1 MMKEIL
7 RVFIKS
13 LSIIS
18 KNADVVLRKLEFRNG
33 VNFIVDSEKSEKHN
47 KVGKTTC
54 LKLLD
59 LSLGAKN
66 KDAIFKDYETQSVNE
81 QLRLFIENQKIYTDL
96 VLIDD
101 FNSPSKEVSIK
112 TELFSRGKRYINGEK
127 TSYDEVNKY
136 LNKLLFGNSSQK
148 PSFRST
154 IKSFVRILMTKDNT
168 QFLKVLD
175 NFSNISEYRAI
186 YNYLFDISDP
196 KNDLELGKL
205 KQELKKI
212 KSKEENYKKTNTV
225 DDVVKIKQINVA
237 IDKEIDRLEKEIND
251 LVDKKAF
258 EKNRV
263 HINDIRKKYEE
274 ISRQLSK
281 IDFDILQLQKYIK
294 EAEEKSQ
301 RIVNQELANDFF
313 QEISELL
320 PSITKTFLD
329 LVEFN
334 SQLSRNKLSYFND
347 RMQELIREKENKENI
362 LTELTEKNSEF
373 ISLVEE
379 NKVDLYYDKLN
390 QLDELKIKK
399 VKNDSTITSLG
410 NIEEQ
415 KQSIEKRLSELEMI
429 VKNNEVEYQKKM
441 DVFNSYFKSVAGRIN
456 KEQPVLLYNPKT
468 DEFPV
473 SIGQLSE
480 GTSTGTRKSLIA
492 AYDIAYQLFAREIK
506 KVTPHFII
514 HDVLESIEGDDIRA
528 LVDEVENNPMQ
539 YISAILKEKLV
550 SSGMS
555 TEKQNEIIVLE
566 LSMKDRLFERGNI
579 C

>member
-1 MMKEIL
+1 M
-7 RVFIKS
+7 FIKC

-18 KNADVVLRKLEFRNG
+18 KNTDVVLRKIEFKNG
-33 VNFIVDSEKSEKHN
+33 INFIVDSEKSDKHN

-59 LSLGAKN
+59 LSLGAKS
-66 KDAIFKDYETQSVNE
+66 KDVIFKDYETQSVNE
-81 QLRLFIENQKIYTDL
+81 QLRLFIENQKIYTDM

-101 FNSPSKEVSIK
+101 FNHPSKEVSIK
-112 TELFSRGKRYINGEK
+112 TELFNRGKRYINGEQ

-136 LNKLLFGNSSQK
+136 LNRLLFENRSQK
-148 PSFRST
+148 PSFRSA

-175 NFSNISEYRAI
+175 NFSNISEYRAV

-196 KNDLELGKL
+196 ENDLEFGKL
-205 KQELKKI
+205 KQELKNI
-212 KSKEENYKKTNTV
+212 KSKENNYKKVNTV

-237 IDKEIDRLEKEIND
+237 IEKEIDRLEKEIND

-258 EKNRV
+258 EKNRI

-320 PSITKTFLD
+320 PSITKTFMD

-347 RMQELIREKENKENI
+347 RMQELIMEKEDKENLLTK
-362 LTELTEKNSEF
+362 LTEENSEF

-399 VKNDSTITSLG
+399 VKNESTITSLG

-415 KQSIEKRLSELEMI
+415 KNTLEKRLSKLEMI
-429 VKNNEVEYQKKM
+429 VKNNEAEYQKKM
-441 DVFNSYFKSVAGRIN
+441 DIFNSYFKSVADRIN

-492 AYDIAYQLFAREIK
+492 AYDIAYQLFAREINK
-506 KVTPHFII
+506 ATPKFIV

-528 LVDEVENNPMQ
+528 LVDEVESNQIQ

-555 TEKQNEIIVLE
+555 TEKQNEIIVLQ
-566 LSMKDRLFERGNI
+566 LSMKDRLFERGNN

>member
-1 MMKEIL
+1 MKEIL

-18 KNADVVLRKLEFRNG
+18 KNTDVVLRKIEFKNG
-33 VNFIVDSEKSEKHN
+33 VNFIVDSEKSDKHN

-81 QLRLFIENQKIYTDL
+81 QLRLFIENQKIYTDM

-101 FNSPSKEVSIK
+101 FNHPSKEVSIK
-112 TELFSRGKRYINGEK
+112 TELFNRGKRYINGEQ

-136 LNKLLFGNSSQK
+136 LNELLFENSSQK

-186 YNYLFDISDP
+186 YNYLFEISDP

-212 KSKEENYKKTNTV
+212 KSKEENYKKTNTI

-258 EKNRV
+258 EKNRI

-294 EAEEKSQ
+294 EAEAKSQ

-347 RMQELIREKENKENI
+347 RIQELIREKENKENI

-390 QLDELKIKK
+390 QLNELKIKK
-399 VKNDSTITSLG
+399 VQNNSTIISIE

-415 KQSIEKRLSELEMI
+415 KQSIEKRLSELEKT

-441 DVFNSYFKSVAGRIN
+441 DIFNSYFKSVAGRIN
-456 KEQPVLLYNPKT
+456 KEQPILLYNPKT

-480 GTSTGTRKSLIA
+480 GTSTGTKKSLIA
-492 AYDIAYQLFAREIK
+492 AYDIAYQLFARKINK
-506 KVTPHFII
+506 ATPKFIV

-528 LVDEVENNPMQ
+528 LVDEVESNQLQ

-555 TEKQNEIIVLE
+555 LEEQNKMIILE
-566 LSMKDRLFERGNI
+566 LSMKDRLFEK
-579 C
+579 

>member
-1 MMKEIL
+1 M
-7 RVFIKS
+7 FIKS

-18 KNADVVLRKLEFRNG
+18 KNTGDVLRKLEFRNG
-33 VNFIVDSEKSEKHN
+33 VNFIVDSENSEKHN

-66 KDAIFKDYETQSVNE
+66 KDAIFTDYETQSVNE

-101 FNSPSKEVSIK
+101 FNSPSKEISIK
-112 TELFSRGKRYINGEK
+112 TELFSRGKRYINGKK

-136 LNKLLFGNSSQK
+136 LNRLLFENSSQK
-148 PSFRST
+148 PSFRSV

-205 KQELKKI
+205 KQELKNIKI
-212 KSKEENYKKTNTV
+212 KENNYKKVNTV

-237 IDKEIDRLEKEIND
+237 IEKEIDRLEKEIND

-258 EKNRV
+258 EKNRLY
-263 HINDIRKKYEE
+263 INDIRKKYEE

-294 EAEEKSQ
+294 ETEEKSQ
-301 RIVNQELANDFF
+301 RIVNKELTNDFF
-313 QEISELL
+313 QEILELL
-320 PSITKTFLD
+320 PSITKTFID

-347 RMQELIREKENKENI
+347 RIQELISEKEDKENL
-362 LTELTEKNSEF
+362 LTELVEKNSEF

-399 VKNDSTITSLG
+399 VKNESTITSLG

-415 KQSIEKRLSELEMI
+415 KNTLKERLSKLEII
-429 VKNNEVEYQKKM
+429 VKNNEAEYQKKM
-441 DVFNSYFKSVAGRIN
+441 DIFNCYFKSVAGRIN

-492 AYDIAYQLFAREIK
+492 AYDIAYQLFARKIK

-528 LVDEVENNPMQ
+528 LVEEVENNQIQ
-539 YISAILKEKLV
+539 YISAILREKLV

>member
-1 MMKEIL
+1 M
-7 RVFIKS
+7 
-13 LSIIS
+13 
-18 KNADVVLRKLEFRNG
+18 
-33 VNFIVDSEKSEKHN
+33 
-47 KVGKTTC
+47 
-54 LKLLD
+54 
-59 LSLGAKN
+59 
-66 KDAIFKDYETQSVNE
+66 
-81 QLRLFIENQKIYTDL
+81 
-96 VLIDD
+96 
-101 FNSPSKEVSIK
+101 
-112 TELFSRGKRYINGEK
+112 
-127 TSYDEVNKY
+127 
-136 LNKLLFGNSSQK
+136 
-148 PSFRST
+148 
-154 IKSFVRILMTKDNT
+154 
-168 QFLKVLD
+168 
-175 NFSNISEYRAI
+175 
-186 YNYLFDISDP
+186 
-196 KNDLELGKL
+196 
-205 KQELKKI
+205 
-212 KSKEENYKKTNTV
+212 
-225 DDVVKIKQINVA
+225 
-237 IDKEIDRLEKEIND
+237 
-251 LVDKKAF
+251 DKKAF

-263 HINDIRKKYEE
+263 HINDVRKKYEE

-347 RMQELIREKENKENI
+347 RIQELIREKENKENI

-390 QLDELKIKK
+390 QLNELKIKK
-399 VKNDSTITSLG
+399 VKNDSTIISLG

-415 KQSIEKRLSELEMI
+415 KQSIEKRLSELEMT
-429 VKNNEVEYQKKM
+429 VKNSEVEYQEKM
-441 DVFNSYFKSVAGRIN
+441 DIFNSYFKSVAGRIN

-492 AYDIAYQLFAREIK
+492 AYDIAYQLFARKINK
-506 KVTPHFII
+506 ATPKFIV

-528 LVDEVENNPMQ
+528 LVDEVESNQIQ

-550 SSGMS
+550 SSGIS
-555 TEKQNEIIVLE
+555 LEEQNKMIILE
-566 LSMKDRLFERGNI
+566 LSMKDRLFEK
-579 C
+579 

>member
-1 MMKEIL
+1 MKEIL

-18 KNADVVLRKLEFRNG
+18 KNTDVVLRKIEFKNG
-33 VNFIVDSEKSEKHN
+33 INFIVDSEKSDKHN

-59 LSLGAKN
+59 LSLGAKS
-66 KDAIFKDYETQSVNE
+66 KDVIFKDYETQSVNE
-81 QLRLFIENQKIYTDL
+81 QLRLFIENQKIYTDM

-101 FNSPSKEVSIK
+101 FNHPSKEVSIK
-112 TELFSRGKRYINGEK
+112 TELFNRGKRYINGEQ

-136 LNKLLFGNSSQK
+136 LNELLFENRSQK
-148 PSFRST
+148 PSFRSA

-175 NFSNISEYRAI
+175 NFSNISEYRAV

-196 KNDLELGKL
+196 ENDLEFGKL
-205 KQELKKI
+205 KQELKNI
-212 KSKEENYKKTNTV
+212 KSKENNYKKVNTV

-237 IDKEIDRLEKEIND
+237 IEKEIDRLEKEIND

-258 EKNRV
+258 EKNRI

-347 RMQELIREKENKENI
+347 RMQELIMEKEDKENLLTK
-362 LTELTEKNSEF
+362 LTEENSKF

-399 VKNDSTITSLG
+399 VKNESTITSLG

-415 KQSIEKRLSELEMI
+415 KNTLEKRLSKLEMI
-429 VKNNEVEYQKKM
+429 VKNNEAKYQKKM
-441 DVFNSYFKSVAGRIN
+441 DIFNSYFKSVAGRIN

-492 AYDIAYQLFAREIK
+492 AYDIAYQLFAREINK
-506 KVTPHFII
+506 ATPKFIV

-528 LVDEVENNPMQ
+528 LVDEVESNQIQ

-555 TEKQNEIIVLE
+555 LEEQNKMIILE
-566 LSMKDRLFERGNI
+566 LSLKDRLFERGNN

>member
-1 MMKEIL
+1 M
-7 RVFIKS
+7 FIKS

-18 KNADVVLRKLEFRNG
+18 KNADVVLRKLEFSNG

-112 TELFSRGKRYINGEK
+112 TELFRRGKRYINGEE

-136 LNKLLFGNSSQK
+136 LNTLLFGNSSQK
-148 PSFRST
+148 PSFRSA

-196 KNDLELGKL
+196 KNDLDLGKL
-205 KQELKKI
+205 KQELKNI
-212 KSKEENYKKTNTV
+212 KKKENDYKKVNTI

-237 IDKEIDRLEKEIND
+237 IEKEIDRLEKEIND

-263 HINDIRKKYEE
+263 YINDTRKKYEE
-274 ISRQLSK
+274 ISQQLSK
-281 IDFDILQLQKYIK
+281 IDFDIIQLQKYIK
-294 EAEEKSQ
+294 ETEEKSQ
-301 RIVNQELANDFF
+301 RIVNKELTNDFF
-313 QEISELL
+313 QEILELL
-320 PSITKTFLD
+320 PSITKTFID

-347 RMQELIREKENKENI
+347 RIQELIREKEDKENL
-362 LTELTEKNSEF
+362 LTELAEKNSEF

-399 VKNDSTITSLG
+399 VKNESTITSLG

-415 KQSIEKRLSELEMI
+415 KNTLEERISKLEII
-429 VKNNEVEYQKKM
+429 VKNNEAEYQKKM
-441 DVFNSYFKSVAGRIN
+441 DIFNSYFKSVAGRIN

-492 AYDIAYQLFAREIK
+492 AYDIAYQLFARKIK
-506 KVTPHFII
+506 KVTPRFII

-528 LVDEVENNPMQ
+528 LVDEVENNQIQ
-539 YISAILKEKLV
+539 YISGILREKLV

>member
-1 MMKEIL
+1 M
-7 RVFIKS
+7 FIKS

-18 KNADVVLRKLEFRNG
+18 KNTDVVLRKIEFKNG
-33 VNFIVDSEKSEKHN
+33 INFIVDSEKSDKHN

-59 LSLGAKN
+59 LSLGAKS
-66 KDAIFKDYETQSVNE
+66 KDVIFKDYETQSVNE
-81 QLRLFIENQKIYTDL
+81 QLRLFIENQKIYTDM

-101 FNSPSKEVSIK
+101 FNHPSKEVSIK
-112 TELFSRGKRYINGEK
+112 TELFNRGKRYINGEQ

-136 LNKLLFGNSSQK
+136 LNELLFENSSQK
-148 PSFRST
+148 PSFRSA

-175 NFSNISEYRAI
+175 NFSNISEYRAV

-196 KNDLELGKL
+196 ENDLEFGKL
-205 KQELKKI
+205 KQELKNI
-212 KSKEENYKKTNTV
+212 KSKENNYKKVNTV

-237 IDKEIDRLEKEIND
+237 IEKEIDRLEKEIND

-258 EKNRV
+258 EKNRI

-320 PSITKTFLD
+320 PSITKNFMD

-347 RMQELIREKENKENI
+347 RMQELIMEKEDKENLLTK
-362 LTELTEKNSEF
+362 LTEENSEF

-399 VKNDSTITSLG
+399 VKNES
-410 NIEEQ
+410 
-415 KQSIEKRLSELEMI
+415 
-429 VKNNEVEYQKKM
+429 EYQKKM
-441 DVFNSYFKSVAGRIN
+441 DIFNSYFKSVADRIN

-473 SIGQLSE
+473 SISQLSE

-492 AYDIAYQLFAREIK
+492 AYDIAYQLFAREINK
-506 KVTPHFII
+506 ATPKFIV

-528 LVDEVENNPMQ
+528 LVDEVESNQIQ

-555 TEKQNEIIVLE
+555 TEKQNEIIVLQ
-566 LSMKDRLFERGNI
+566 LSMKDRLFERGNN

>member
-1 MMKEIL
+1 M
-7 RVFIKS
+7 FIKS

-18 KNADVVLRKLEFRNG
+18 KNTDVVLRKIEFKNG
-33 VNFIVDSEKSEKHN
+33 VNFIVDSEKSDKHN

-81 QLRLFIENQKIYTDL
+81 QLRLFIENQKIYTDM

-101 FNSPSKEVSIK
+101 FNHPSKEVSIK
-112 TELFSRGKRYINGEK
+112 TELFNRGKRYINGEQ

-136 LNKLLFGNSSQK
+136 LNELLFENSSQK

-175 NFSNISEYRAI
+175 NFSNISKYRAI
-186 YNYLFDISDP
+186 YNYLFEISDP

-212 KSKEENYKKTNTV
+212 KSKEENYKKTNTI

-258 EKNRV
+258 EKNRI

-294 EAEEKSQ
+294 EAEAKSQ

-347 RMQELIREKENKENI
+347 RIQELIREKENKENI

-390 QLDELKIKK
+390 QLNELKIKK
-399 VKNDSTITSLG
+399 VQNNSTIISIE

-415 KQSIEKRLSELEMI
+415 KQSIEKRLSELEKT

-441 DVFNSYFKSVAGRIN
+441 DIFNSYFKSVAGRIN
-456 KEQPVLLYNPKT
+456 KEQPILLYNPKT

-492 AYDIAYQLFAREIK
+492 AYDIAYQLFARKINK
-506 KVTPHFII
+506 ATPKFIV

-528 LVDEVENNPMQ
+528 LVDEVESNQLQ

-555 TEKQNEIIVLE
+555 LEEQNKMIILE
-566 LSMKDRLFERGNI
+566 LSMKDRLFEK
-579 C
+579 

>member
-1 MMKEIL
+1 MKEIL

-18 KNADVVLRKLEFRNG
+18 KNTDVVLRKIEFKNG
-33 VNFIVDSEKSEKHN
+33 INFIVDSEKSDKHN

-59 LSLGAKN
+59 LSLGAKS
-66 KDAIFKDYETQSVNE
+66 KDAIFKDYETHSVNE
-81 QLRLFIENQKIYTDL
+81 QLRLFIENQKIYTDM

-101 FNSPSKEVSIK
+101 FNHPSKEVSIK
-112 TELFSRGKRYINGEK
+112 TELFNRGKRYINGEQ

-136 LNKLLFGNSSQK
+136 LNELLFENSSQK

-212 KSKEENYKKTNTV
+212 KSKEENYKKTNTI

-237 IDKEIDRLEKEIND
+237 IDKEIDRIEKEIND

-258 EKNRV
+258 EKNRI

-347 RMQELIREKENKENI
+347 RIQELIREKENKENI

-390 QLDELKIKK
+390 QLNELKIKK
-399 VKNDSTITSLG
+399 VQNNSTIISLE

-415 KQSIEKRLSELEMI
+415 KQSIEKRLSELEMT

-441 DVFNSYFKSVAGRIN
+441 DIFNSYFKSVAGRIN

-492 AYDIAYQLFAREIK
+492 AYDIAYQLFARKINK
-506 KVTPHFII
+506 TTPKFIV

-528 LVDEVENNPMQ
+528 LVDEVESNQIQ

-555 TEKQNEIIVLE
+555 LEEQNKMIILE
-566 LSMKDRLFERGNI
+566 LSMKDRLFEK
-579 C
+579 

>member
-18 KNADVVLRKLEFRNG
+18 KNADVVLRKLEFSNG

-59 LSLGAKN
+59 LSLGAKS

-112 TELFSRGKRYINGEK
+112 TELFRRGKRYINGEE

-136 LNKLLFGNSSQK
+136 LNTLLFGNSSQK
-148 PSFRST
+148 PSFRSA

-205 KQELKKI
+205 KQELKNI
-212 KSKEENYKKTNTV
+212 KKKENDYKKVNTV

-237 IDKEIDRLEKEIND
+237 IEKEIDRLEKEIND

-263 HINDIRKKYEE
+263 YINDTRKKYEE
-274 ISRQLSK
+274 ISQQLSK
-281 IDFDILQLQKYIK
+281 IDFDIIQLQKYIK
-294 EAEEKSQ
+294 ETEEKSQ
-301 RIVNQELANDFF
+301 RIVNKELTNDFF
-313 QEISELL
+313 QEILELL
-320 PSITKTFLD
+320 PSITKTFID

-347 RMQELIREKENKENI
+347 RIQQLIREKEDKENL
-362 LTELTEKNSEF
+362 LTELAEKNSEF

-399 VKNDSTITSLG
+399 VKNESTITSLG

-415 KQSIEKRLSELEMI
+415 KNTLEERVSKLEII
-429 VKNNEVEYQKKM
+429 VKNNEAEYQKKM
-441 DVFNSYFKSVAGRIN
+441 DIFNSYFKSVAGRIN

-492 AYDIAYQLFAREIK
+492 AYDIAYQLFARKIK
-506 KVTPHFII
+506 KVTPRFII

-528 LVDEVENNPMQ
+528 LVDEVENNQIQ
-539 YISAILKEKLV
+539 YISGILREKLV

>member
-1 MMKEIL
+1 M
-7 RVFIKS
+7 FIKS

-18 KNADVVLRKLEFRNG
+18 KNTDVVLRKIEFKNG
-33 VNFIVDSEKSEKHN
+33 INFIVDSEKSDKHN

-59 LSLGAKN
+59 LSLGAKS
-66 KDAIFKDYETQSVNE
+66 KDDIFKDYETQSVNK
-81 QLRLFIENQKIYTDL
+81 QLKLFIEDQKVYTNL

-101 FNSPSKEVSIK
+101 FNHPSKEVSIK
-112 TELFSRGKRYINGEK
+112 TELFNRGKRYINGEQ

-136 LNKLLFGNSSQK
+136 LNRLLFENRSQK
-148 PSFRST
+148 PSFRSA

-175 NFSNISEYRAI
+175 NFSNISEYRAV

-196 KNDLELGKL
+196 ENDLEFGKL
-205 KQELKKI
+205 KQELKDI
-212 KSKEENYKKTNTV
+212 KSKENNYKKVNTV

-237 IDKEIDRLEKEIND
+237 IEKEIDRLEKEIND

-258 EKNRV
+258 EKNRI

-347 RMQELIREKENKENI
+347 RMQELIMEKEDKENLLTK
-362 LTELTEKNSEF
+362 LTEENSEF

-399 VKNDSTITSLG
+399 VKNESTITSLG

-415 KQSIEKRLSELEMI
+415 KNTLEKRLSKLEMI
-429 VKNNEVEYQKKM
+429 VKNNEAEYQKKM
-441 DVFNSYFKSVAGRIN
+441 NIFNSYFKSVAGRIN

-492 AYDIAYQLFAREIK
+492 AYDIAYQLFAREINK
-506 KVTPHFII
+506 ATPKFIV

-528 LVDEVENNPMQ
+528 LVDEVESNQIQ

-555 TEKQNEIIVLE
+555 TEKQNEIIVLQ
-566 LSMKDRLFERGNI
+566 LSMKDRLFERGNN